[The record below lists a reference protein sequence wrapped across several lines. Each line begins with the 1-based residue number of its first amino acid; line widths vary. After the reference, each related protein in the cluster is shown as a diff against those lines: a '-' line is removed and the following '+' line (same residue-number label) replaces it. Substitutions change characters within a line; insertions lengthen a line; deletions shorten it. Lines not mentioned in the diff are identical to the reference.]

1 MKTERTV
8 RARKLQIC
16 RERLIGEK
24 KDRLK
29 NPKGRRIDKE
39 GRERS
44 GQAQLR
50 TPSPP
55 LPHPSPPSSP
65 ATLKG
70 AHGDFS
76 YVFGMSIVNR
86 KYLICLKERQLSIC
100 SKQK

>member
-1 MKTERTV
+1 MKAERTV

-16 RERLIGEK
+16 REKLIGEK

-29 NPKGRRIDKE
+29 NPVGRRIDKD

-44 GQAQLR
+44 GQDQLR
-50 TPSPP
+50 TP
-55 LPHPSPPSSP
+55 PPSSP

-70 AHGDFS
+70 THGDIS